1 MRLLLTLLARIF
13 HGKKLTEFPFSAPL
27 TLSDMRP
34 LPQNSLGILA
44 AFPPKLIALV

>member
-27 TLSDMRP
+27 SDMRP
-34 LPQNSLGILA
+34 LPQNSLGFLA